1 MGRTLLYDKATMAE
15 MIARQKGIITRAE
28 ALSCGLTYQALRYR
42 IRAGGPWRVLV
53 PGVYATFTGS
63 VTLDQ
68 KEIAA
73 LLYAGPGSVITGQ
86 AAMAAHGVS
95 NLGRTVVD
103 VLIPAASHR
112 RDQRF
117 VRVLRTSR
125 MPEVVF
131 MKGALRYVPVARAVA
146 DAARQASVVDDV
158 RSLVASAVQLRK
170 VTVAELAVELGRGP
184 TAASARFREALAEVA
199 DGVRSV
205 AEGDLRKLIG
215 RSGLPE
221 PFYNPR
227 LYVGDEF
234 VGRPDAWWPEA
245 DVAVEVDSREWHLS
259 PADWERTMARNS
271 RMSALGISFLPYPPK
286 RIAAEPRLV
295 VAEISAALE
304 VGRARPRLP
313 IRTERAR

>member
-1 MGRTLLYDKATMAE
+1 MPGIYSVKTGTM
-15 MIARQKGIITRAE
+15 TRDE
-28 ALSCGLTYQALRYR
+28 QHM
-42 IRAGGPWRVLV
+42 
-53 PGVYATFTGS
+53 
-63 VTLDQ
+63 
-68 KEIAA
+68 AA
-73 LLYAGPGSVITGQ
+73 LLYAGDGSAITGQ
-86 AAMAAHGVS
+86 AAMAAHGVPA
-95 NLGRTVVD
+95 LDRRVVD
-103 VLIPAASHR
+103 VLIPIGRRR
-112 RDQRF
+112 RDHSF
-117 VRVLRTSR
+117 VHILRTSK
-125 MPEVVF
+125 MPSVVF
-131 MKGALRYVPVARAVA
+131 KAGELRYVPVARAVA
-146 DAARQASVVDDV
+146 DAARQASVVNDV

-170 VTVAELAVELGRGP
+170 VTVAELAAELGRGP
-184 TAASARFREALAEVA
+184 TVGSARFREALAEVA

-234 VGRPDAWWPEA
+234 VGSPDAWWPEA

-271 RMSALGISFLPYPPK
+271 RMSAIGISVLPYRPK
-286 RIAAEPRLV
+286 TIAAEPRLV
-295 VAEISAALE
+295 VAEIRSALE